1 MWELKAQGPS
11 RIWKLWSVA
20 GKVWRLLVTSQGF
33 PACTEHLPPP
43 LLSSCPGHP
52 AGASCLVHILPSQ
65 PVA

>member
-33 PACTEHLPPP
+33 PACTEHLPP
-43 LLSSCPGHP
+43 LCSP
-52 AGASCLVHILPSQ
+52 AALGILPGR
-65 PVA
+65 PVWYTSSPASL